1 MTLVDYLYLM
11 LMPILL
17 SIGQVLFKKTASVLV
32 VDSAWRFLAS
42 ILTSPWLWAALFVY
56 GAGTLLWVFVLSR
69 VELGRAI
76 PFVALTFI
84 IVPAVS
90 TVLFNERFT
99 PMYWVGIL
107 VIAAGVCITVSSPS
121 SRW

>member
-1 MTLVDYLYLM
+1 MTLVDYLYLI

-17 SIGQVLFKKTASVLV
+17 SIGQVLFKKTASVIA

-42 ILTSPWLWAALFVY
+42 IVTSPWLWAALFVY

-69 VELGRAI
+69 VELGRAM

-90 TVLFNERFT
+90 TVLFDERLT
-99 PMYWVGIL
+99 PLYWVGIL
-107 VIAAGVCITVSSPS
+107 IIVAGVCMTVLARSSA
-121 SRW
+121 